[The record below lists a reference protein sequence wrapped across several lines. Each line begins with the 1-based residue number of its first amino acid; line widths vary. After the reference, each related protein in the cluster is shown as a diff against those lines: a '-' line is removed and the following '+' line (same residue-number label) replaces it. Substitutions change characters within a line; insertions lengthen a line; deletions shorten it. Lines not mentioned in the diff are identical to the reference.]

1 MASIASSST
10 STVSDKQTLPGFE
23 VGFLKSPR
31 RLLSAFLVITK
42 AIGWGII
49 NFIVTSKKERRPER
63 PKIAIDGRKWVS
75 LSRCLGVHILPVCG
89 TITIFWLN
97 GVNYYIGGNL
107 AASSNKET
115 DKAYLNALQVAAKA
129 QELLVLASLATMV
142 ADYVRYH
149 ACLGDGVPFAAL
161 TASFS
166 FTSLGYIYSPEYCSV
181 LLEIPSGS
189 ARRVTRK
196 VLFAIFLLAVTVAGA
211 LIGPATAITI
221 IPAIDWFPAGSPVV
235 NITLPVGITSSAL
248 PLTLRSNNVPANC
261 SNAEAALSDPPCP
274 AAGYYSIMS
283 WARSIGK
290 RDPLYY
296 KGVQQYNPKVV
307 GSDFATEIIF
317 QPIFELRRYFNI
329 IRCGQPKYR
338 EMAVLL
344 EERRAWHFRLLN
356 LSNYGLGRFRYRFR
370 SDARV
375 SFRSEAPRTL
385 VICNEGVAFA
395 NSTVLGF
402 PIPLSPEGWETD
414 PDAEKLAPDTENNE
428 YFFSLANITTGGAPI
443 IEKWAEWAG
452 VNTTTRFQDPK
463 WRLQWVRAGSVAHS
477 DPGIASA
484 RAVVYA
490 LILNQP
496 GVEINNTSRIVYT
509 CSILSHWLPSTSS
522 IDVNLD
528 VSIRQFTSKQTIE
541 HEYAK
546 TSITNFYN
554 GNGTLRGQRA
564 YIDQDP
570 IMLETD
576 WLDALTPNIMP
587 PQDYNTRG
595 RELTIEST
603 LLDSLGSNATSDNF
617 SNDLAISS
625 ILCATVSDGLSRVNT
640 KSLLYPSTSEDSYP
654 LDLNFEVQGYGYK
667 TDSRT
672 SQWALALL
680 GGHLLLVLIH
690 VGWTIT
696 ICRSFKAWE
705 TFSEVIALVLNSDK
719 SDIMD
724 NCCAGIERFHTLRNT
739 VLIREV
745 GEDKRLGLV
754 FSRDVDA
761 AGLKLEKVSADEKY
775 PIF

>member
-1 MASIASSST
+1 MSSITSSST
-10 STVSDKQTLPGFE
+10 SSVSGKQTSSKIE

-42 AIGWGII
+42 AIGWNLI

-75 LSRCLGVHILPVCG
+75 LSRCLGVHILPFFA

-107 AASSNKET
+107 AASSNDET

-161 TASFS
+161 TASFT
-166 FTSLGYIYSPEYCSV
+166 FTSLGYIYSPEYWSV

-189 ARRVTRK
+189 ARRITRK
-196 VLFAIFLLAVTVAGA
+196 VLFAIFLLAVTIAGA

-235 NITLPVGITSSAL
+235 NINLPVGITSSAL
-248 PLTLRSNNVPANC
+248 PLTLSSNNVPANC
-261 SNAEAALSDPPCP
+261 SNADAALGDAPCP

-290 RDPLYY
+290 RDPFYY
-296 KGVQQYNPKVV
+296 RGVQQYNPKVV
-307 GSDFATEIIF
+307 NSDFATEILF

-329 IRCGQPKYR
+329 IRCGQPKHR

-344 EERRAWHFRLLN
+344 DERRAWQSRLVS
-356 LSNYGLGRFRYRFR
+356 LSNYDLGRFRYRFR

-385 VICNEGVAFA
+385 VICGEGRAFA
-395 NSTVLGF
+395 NSTQLGF
-402 PIPLSPEGWETD
+402 PIPSTDDGWETTSD
-414 PDAEKLAPDTENNE
+414 EKNFAPKVDISN
-428 YFFSLANITTGGAPI
+428 YYYVGANITTGGAPI

-452 VNTTTRFQDPK
+452 VNSTARFQDPK
-463 WRLQWVRAGSVAHS
+463 WRLQWVQAGSVANS

-484 RAVVYA
+484 RAVIYA
-490 LILNQP
+490 PILDQP
-496 GVEINNTSRIVYT
+496 GVGINNRSRIVYT
-509 CSILSHWLPSTSS
+509 CSVLSHWLPSTST

-528 VSIRQFTSKQTIE
+528 VTIRQFTSKQAIK

-546 TSITNFYN
+546 TGIAETYY
-554 GNGTLRGQRA
+554 GNGTLQSQRT

-570 IMLETD
+570 IRLETG

-587 PQDYNTRG
+587 PQDYITRG

-640 KSLLYPSTSEDSYP
+640 KSLLDPAPPEDSYP

-680 GGHLLLVLIH
+680 AGHLLLVLIH
-690 VGWTIT
+690 VGWTIS

-719 SDIMD
+719 SEVMD
-724 NCCAGIERFHTLRNT
+724 NCCAGIERFHTLSNT

-745 GEDKRLGLV
+745 GEDRRLGLV

-775 PIF
+775 PVF